1 MSSWPI
7 LSFYK
12 WGNWN
17 PTRLNVSLSH
27 ILLCQAYMLLL
38 MASELAIGKSV
49 ENIKAF
55 SSLSI
60 LFLTLSDFLP
70 AHLQIFSAFLSSS
83 HQNQSK
89 LWSQTFMLA
98 VYLFPLLPSIELFAW
113 TNCKLWNCGVK
124 NWH

>member
-1 MSSWPI
+1 MFSWPI

-12 WGNWN
+12 WGNGN
-17 PTRLNVSLSH
+17 PKRLNVSLSH
-27 ILLCQAYMLLL
+27 TPLCEAYMLSL

-49 ENIKAF
+49 KIIKAF
-55 SSLSI
+55 PSLSI

-70 AHLQIFSAFLSSS
+70 ARLQIFSAFLSSS
-83 HQNQSK
+83 HQSQSK
-89 LWSQTFMLA
+89 LWSLTFMLA